1 MTRPIS
7 RPVRFGAGLFLTMAL
22 AGLATVS
29 ARGAGQGTIPWRDDL
44 HRALQEA
51 RERNLLVWV
60 QFTGPWCPSCHPDGA
75 GVVDGSPGRRLVPR
89 AIRPGQAAYRRP
101 RGPRGPLRPGGDPRD
116 DHPQAVGRGRLQER
130 GVRRVRSPSWP
141 SWETP
146 WPGPCPC
153 ARSPR
158 PRGGHGGSLAAT
170 GEAEAEAEAEVSLA
184 GYCPVSLVRDHRLV
198 PGQPDHRLEHDGH
211 EYRFADSGMR
221 SMFRSQPERFIPVNA
236 GRCPVDQVDRGESV
250 AGDPRWGVL
259 YQGHLYLCADRQG
272 RDRFLKNP
280 ERYAY
285 VDAADRG
292 YLSPLLEPGRAGGS
306 RAPSLHRPIPPAL
319 PAPGPRPPRSLAIV
333 DRSRPPIGPRRR
345 PRFDGS
351 TPGALRRPRCP
362 PTIASTGDRSAHR
375 VCPSSL
381 ARRRTFD
388 AGPCRRSVRL
398 CDLKERRP
406 AFSGRPH
413 A

>member
-29 ARGAGQGTIPWRDDL
+29 ARGAGQGSIDWRVDL
-44 HRALQEA
+44 QQAFQEA

-60 QFTGPWCPSCHPDGA
+60 QFTGPWCPSC
-75 GVVDGSPGRRLVPR
+75 VRM
-89 AIRPGQAAYRRP
+89 
-101 RGPRGPLRPGGDPRD
+101 
-116 DHPQAVGRGRLQER
+116 ER
-130 GVRRVRSPSWP
+130 ESLTDRRVIASSRERFVPVKLRTDAHEALVTHFGLEGIPATIILTPSGEVVSRHEGFVESAP
-141 SWETP
+141 FLALL
-146 WPGPCPC
+146 GDAL
-153 ARSPR
+153 ARTEPMR
-158 PRGGHGGSLAAT
+158 RVAAT
-170 GEAEAEAEAEVSLA
+170 SARDRSLPVQEDRDEAEAEVSLA

-198 PGQPDHRLEHDGH
+198 PGQPDQSLEHDGH

-259 YQGHLYLCADRQG
+259 YQGHLYLCADRQR

-292 YLSPLLEPGRAGGS
+292 ICPHCWS
-306 RAPSLHRPIPPAL
+306 REGLANR
-319 PAPGPRPPRSLAIV
+319 GPRPSIARA
-333 DRSRPPIGPRRR
+333 PRRS
-345 PRFDGS
+345 PH
-351 TPGALRRPRCP
+351 PALAPLE
-362 PTIASTGDRSAHR
+362 A
-375 VCPSSL
+375 
-381 ARRRTFD
+381 
-388 AGPCRRSVRL
+388 VRL
-398 CDLKERRP
+398 STDRVLR
-406 AFSGRPH
+406 
-413 A
+413 